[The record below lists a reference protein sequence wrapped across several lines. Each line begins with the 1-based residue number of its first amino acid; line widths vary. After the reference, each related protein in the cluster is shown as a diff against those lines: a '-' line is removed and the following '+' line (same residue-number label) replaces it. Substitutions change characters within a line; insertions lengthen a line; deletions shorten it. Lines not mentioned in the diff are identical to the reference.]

1 MIQVIEDFRNPFMDS
16 SRELVVLS
24 TRDCVIDEAASS
36 VRQVE
41 ALGKLQHDEYTR
53 AVIDVPG
60 VSEKSIQS

>member
-1 MIQVIEDFRNPFMDS
+1 MDS

-53 AVIDVPG
+53 ALIDVPG